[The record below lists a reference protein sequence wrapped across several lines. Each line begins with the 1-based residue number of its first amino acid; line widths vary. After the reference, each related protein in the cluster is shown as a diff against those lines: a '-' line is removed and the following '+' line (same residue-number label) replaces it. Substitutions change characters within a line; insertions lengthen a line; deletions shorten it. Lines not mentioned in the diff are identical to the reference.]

1 MAGYKGRIKITAT
14 DVYRKS
20 RKDKLPASFDDFH
33 TPITE
38 YEFYIGNFEEIVEN
52 LEDWTAL
59 YLQSD
64 TDKQHPIY
72 RKYSTEAPLIYI
84 NQEQATATIDLK
96 NNKLTPFL
104 YTDDIVDIDKN
115 SHGVLGLGFTNKYN
129 HTRNTTAKTDEED
142 VDVNDRF
149 NLIGYKVDN
158 NNYFELF
165 YGDDTFGLSV
175 WRLKDIYSKIFRNG
189 TVSGIKGI
197 YNSDNDSVLVP
208 SPIKSNSSIG
218 GTYQLYNDNLENKL
232 TINEKDNYNSV
243 SPRTYISNSLSYAGG
258 DIYYKGMTGAI
269 KLKDKDNNDL
279 DFIIPIPLGPLSSQF
294 NVYSNTSKYYDVK
307 IIPFI
312 LKDKNG
318 EYWLLYLGNLP
329 SYCDY
334 QYPRRNITNGHFNIY
349 LTKIKDLP
357 NSNTSG
363 GTWTASEHFNNLSDI
378 DLLLDDIFKPVPDT
392 GGGGG
397 GDEDYN
403 DGGADIVGPGD
414 PYGEIS
420 NVGEIIGGNSDLTDT
435 IQTDNA
441 SPNTSYTS
449 FGTSTGYFGS
459 YSLTNTDLK
468 NYTDTLK
475 LLYEKSTT
483 PIIGVATST
492 IADRMNNAITGL
504 IMIPKVIPSEYKK
517 NRVFALGNCGVK
529 NPSASWTTYA
539 LGLDGAYAN
548 ADLIMNSIIEW
559 PVQLNPIY
567 HYYDN
572 YLDFAPY
579 STASLYIPYIGT
591 QVLPINIIQSTKDKI
606 VDLKLSFR
614 LNCTNGDLICIL
626 MVDGVPM
633 THWNGNCA
641 RNIKVSVNDDSQAI
655 REGVNGILSM
665 VSMNL
670 GNNGMYSTSMS
681 SGQSSNGNV
690 HNSSSTTGSS
700 SVSGSLSISGVPSVP
715 SAITSSQHLIGS
727 ACSTGELGWIDS
739 QNIYLTVERP
749 QWWRPNDYG
758 DLIGYP
764 TKKIARLGSIKG
776 FAKVIQCHVRC
787 SGTSS
792 EKEELMGKLA
802 EGVIF

>member
-1 MAGYKGRIKITAT
+1 MEGQIRTYANWVYK
-14 DVYRKS
+14 YRNNN
-20 RKDKLPASFDDFH
+20 LPAFEEPILTDFKINIPLLEDTINIDDFI
-33 TPITE
+33 P
-38 YEFYIGNFEEIVEN
+38 YYAEN
-52 LEDWTAL
+52 DINQE
-59 YLQSD
+59 
-64 TDKQHPIY
+64 HPIY
-72 RKYSTEAPLIYI
+72 IYDRYENSKRVKLNLLNDKEKLFLFAPDMQQGEKILGMNYNMDTGLIEKANTTGERYPSPDNYNKVIVKRGNNDYPTIYQYAVSTSSSTTSLYTIRRQLDALINDYNNKISGLSCVYNEEKDAFLAPICYYNDNAQDMVFGYFDKEDNEIAEFRGTIFYNGFSNTDMLINPGFMGPSKAYKDEENLKYSFQLRDKSGALHPFYFPNISRDSSS
-84 NQEQATATIDLK
+84 TISG
-96 NNKLTPFL
+96 T
-104 YTDDIVDIDKN
+104 
-115 SHGVLGLGFTNKYN
+115 KYCY
-129 HTRNTTAKTDEED
+129 A
-142 VDVNDRF
+142 
-149 NLIGYKVDN
+149 
-158 NNYFELF
+158 
-165 YGDDTFGLSV
+165 
-175 WRLKDIYSKIFRNG
+175 
-189 TVSGIKGI
+189 GI
-197 YNSDNDSVLVP
+197 YKNRAF
-208 SPIKSNSSIG
+208 NSSI
-218 GTYQLYNDNLENKL
+218 
-232 TINEKDNYNSV
+232 
-243 SPRTYISNSLSYAGG
+243 P
-258 DIYYKGMTGAI
+258 MF
-269 KLKDKDNNDL
+269 LKDKKNKYWIMRLCEIPHVFNNYRIPDSFMYSFIVLMKVEDL
-279 DFIIPIPLGPLSSQF
+279 PDVIISQKPSSSM
-294 NVYSNTSKYYDVK
+294 VGGVINTSLSWHDWENDTSFSENINIILDKMFQIKPGENYD
-307 IIPFI
+307 
-312 LKDKNG
+312 
-318 EYWLLYLGNLP
+318 
-329 SYCDY
+329 
-334 QYPRRNITNGHFNIY
+334 
-349 LTKIKDLP
+349 
-357 NSNTSG
+357 
-363 GTWTASEHFNNLSDI
+363 
-378 DLLLDDIFKPVPDT
+378 
-392 GGGGG
+392 
-397 GDEDYN
+397 

-414 PYGEIS
+414 PYGDIS
-420 NVGEIIGGNSDLTDT
+420 NVGEIIGGNSDLTEN
-435 IQTDNA
+435 IEADNA
-441 SPNTSYTS
+441 IPNTSYTS

-459 YSLTNTDLK
+459 YSLTNNDLK
-468 NYTDTLK
+468 NYTDTLR

-504 IMIPKVIPSEYKK
+504 IMIPKVIPSGYKQ

-529 NPSASWTTYA
+529 NPNASWSTYA

-559 PVQLNPIY
+559 TVQLNPIY

-670 GNNGMYSTSMS
+670 GKTGMYSTSMS
-681 SGQSSNGNV
+681 AGQVNDGNANIIDS
-690 HNSSSTTGSS
+690 HTRSSTS
-700 SVSGSLSISGVPSVP
+700 SGSLSVSGVPSVP

-727 ACSTGELGWIDS
+727 SCSTGELGWIDS

-776 FAKVIQCHVRC
+776 FAKVIQCHVKC
-787 SGTSS
+787 SGTTS

>member
-1 MAGYKGRIKITAT
+1 MEGQIRTYANWVYK
-14 DVYRKS
+14 YRNNN
-20 RKDKLPASFDDFH
+20 LPAFEEPILTDFKINIPLLEDTINIDDFI
-33 TPITE
+33 P
-38 YEFYIGNFEEIVEN
+38 YYAEN
-52 LEDWTAL
+52 DINQE
-59 YLQSD
+59 
-64 TDKQHPIY
+64 HPIY
-72 RKYSTEAPLIYI
+72 IYDRYENSKRVKLNLLNDKEKLFLFAPDMQQGEKILGMNYNMDTGLIEKANTTGERYPSPDNYNKVIVKRGNNDYPTIYQYAVSTSSSTTSLYTIRRQLDALINDYNNKISGLSCVYNEEKDAFLAPICYYNDNAQDMVFGYFDKEDNEIAEFRGTIFYNGFSNTDMLINPGFMGPSKAYKDEENLKYSFQLRDKSGALHPFYFPNISRDSSS
-84 NQEQATATIDLK
+84 TISG
-96 NNKLTPFL
+96 T
-104 YTDDIVDIDKN
+104 
-115 SHGVLGLGFTNKYN
+115 KYCY
-129 HTRNTTAKTDEED
+129 A
-142 VDVNDRF
+142 
-149 NLIGYKVDN
+149 
-158 NNYFELF
+158 
-165 YGDDTFGLSV
+165 
-175 WRLKDIYSKIFRNG
+175 
-189 TVSGIKGI
+189 GI
-197 YNSDNDSVLVP
+197 YKNRAF
-208 SPIKSNSSIG
+208 NSSI
-218 GTYQLYNDNLENKL
+218 
-232 TINEKDNYNSV
+232 
-243 SPRTYISNSLSYAGG
+243 P
-258 DIYYKGMTGAI
+258 MF
-269 KLKDKDNNDL
+269 LKDKKNKYWIMRLCEIPHVFNNYRIPDSFMYSFIVLMKVEDL
-279 DFIIPIPLGPLSSQF
+279 PDVIISQKPSSSM
-294 NVYSNTSKYYDVK
+294 VGGVINTSLSWHDWENDTSFSENINIILDKMFQIKPGENYD
-307 IIPFI
+307 
-312 LKDKNG
+312 
-318 EYWLLYLGNLP
+318 
-329 SYCDY
+329 
-334 QYPRRNITNGHFNIY
+334 
-349 LTKIKDLP
+349 
-357 NSNTSG
+357 
-363 GTWTASEHFNNLSDI
+363 
-378 DLLLDDIFKPVPDT
+378 
-392 GGGGG
+392 
-397 GDEDYN
+397 

-414 PYGEIS
+414 PYGDIS
-420 NVGEIIGGNSDLTDT
+420 NVGEIIGGNSDLTEN
-435 IQTDNA
+435 IEADNA
-441 SPNTSYTS
+441 IPNTSYTS

-459 YSLTNTDLK
+459 YSLTNNDLK
-468 NYTDTLK
+468 NYTDTLR

-504 IMIPKVIPSEYKK
+504 IMIPKVIPSGYKQ

-529 NPSASWTTYA
+529 NPNASWSTYA

-559 PVQLNPIY
+559 TVQLNPIY

-670 GNNGMYSTSMS
+670 GKTGMYSTSMS
-681 SGQSSNGNV
+681 AGQVNDGNANIIDS
-690 HNSSSTTGSS
+690 HTRSSTS
-700 SVSGSLSISGVPSVP
+700 SGSYSISGVPSVP
-715 SAITSSQHLIGS
+715 SSITSSQHLIGS

-776 FAKVIQCHVRC
+776 FAKVIQCHVKC
-787 SGTSS
+787 SGTTS

>member
-1 MAGYKGRIKITAT
+1 MAGYKGRIKITST
-14 DVYRKS
+14 DIYRNS
-20 RKDKLPASFDDFH
+20 RQDKLPASIDDFH

-52 LEDWTAL
+52 LEDWEAL
-59 YLQSD
+59 YLNN
-64 TDKQHPIY
+64 DKEKKHPIY
-72 RKYSTEAPLIYI
+72 RKYNSNIPTLII
-84 NQEQATATIDLK
+84 KGEQATSTIDLK

-104 YTDDIVDIDKN
+104 FVDDNFNIDENNKAVIGYGFNYEYNYTNYDMGVREDKEN
-115 SHGVLGLGFTNKYN
+115 C
-129 HTRNTTAKTDEED
+129 D
-142 VDVNDRF
+142 VADRF
-149 NLIGYKVDN
+149 NLLGYKKDEQ
-158 NNYFELF
+158 NYYIKY
-165 YGDDTFGLSV
+165 YGLDTFGMSV
-175 WRLKDIYSKIFRNG
+175 WRIKSICDKIFKNG
-189 TVSGIKGI
+189 NVLPIKGI
-197 YNSDNDSVLVP
+197 YNKENDSVLLPNV
-208 SPIKSNSSIG
+208 IKTTTGLDNYYG
-218 GTYQLYNDNLENKL
+218 LYNDNLENKL
-232 TINEKDNYNSV
+232 KINNFYTNMNSANQKICNSV
-243 SPRTYISNSLSYAGG
+243 AYSGG
-258 DIYYKGMTGAI
+258 SMYYQGGQTGYFTI
-269 KLKDKDNNDL
+269 KDKDNNDYQL
-279 DFIIPIPLGPLSSQF
+279 GIPIPLTNSGNANFVVKSGSSVNYF
-294 NVYSNTSKYYDVK
+294 AK

-318 EYWLLYLGNLP
+318 EYWLFYLGNLP
-329 SYCDY
+329 SIENRM
-334 QYPRRNITNGHFNIY
+334 YPLDVPKCEFNIY
-349 LTKIKDLP
+349 LTKFKDLP
-357 NSNTSG
+357 NALTK
-363 GTWTASEHFNNLSDI
+363 TFDNLEKFDNPNDI
-378 DLLLDDIFKPVPDT
+378 DLLLDDIFKPVSE
-392 GGGGG
+392 GGGGS
-397 GDEDYN
+397 DEDYN

-420 NVGEIIGGNSDLTDT
+420 NVGEIIGGNTDLTEI

-459 YSLTNTDLK
+459 YSLTNNDLK
-468 NYTDTLK
+468 NYTDTLR

-504 IMIPKVIPSEYKK
+504 IMIPKTIPSGYKQ

-529 NPSASWTTYA
+529 NPNASWTTYA
-539 LGLDGAYAN
+539 LGGDGAYAN
-548 ADLIMNSIIEW
+548 ADLLMNSIIEW
-559 PVQLNPIY
+559 TVQLNPIY

-606 VDLKLSFR
+606 VNLKLSFR
-614 LNCTNGDLICIL
+614 LNCINGDLICIL

-670 GNNGMYSTSMS
+670 GNTGMYSTSMS
-681 SGQSSNGNV
+681 AGQVNNGNANIIDS
-690 HNSSSTTGSS
+690 HTRSSPS
-700 SVSGSLSISGVPSVP
+700 SGSLSVSGVPSVP

-787 SGTSS
+787 SGTTS

>member
-1 MAGYKGRIKITAT
+1 MKASINLSSGYFSKNKKTLQELYDAYDDNDVNQIGTYFMEIGELEKVFNLNDFEKAYWGNDTAQEHPVYYKVYDNLNKFDLKG
-14 DVYRKS
+14 V
-20 RKDKLPASFDDFH
+20 KLSPLAMEPSSNYQV
-33 TPITE
+33 TGSLITE
-38 YEFYIGNFEEIVEN
+38 GEIFNIGRGIKDNGEYSNTTTRDTDTIKELFPDYYGQRLCYRYMSN
-52 LEDWTAL
+52 RYRPAL
-59 YLQSD
+59 LDTIDTCVGQIKPLQS
-64 TDKQHPIY
+64 TFE
-72 RKYSTEAPLIYI
+72 KY
-84 NQEQATATIDLK
+84 
-96 NNKLTPFL
+96 
-104 YTDDIVDIDKN
+104 
-115 SHGVLGLGFTNKYN
+115 FTNSNVVGLKAYYN
-129 HTRNTTAKTDEED
+129 TLLD
-142 VDVNDRF
+142 
-149 NLIGYKVDN
+149 KVLAPAIITPTSSSVQDPVN
-158 NNYFELF
+158 NNRMVAYSSDYTTPLMYFDTETGYYDTPEQGPDGYYRYDICKHGLF
-165 YGDDTFGLSV
+165 LNMSFM
-175 WRLKDIYSKIFRNG
+175 N
-189 TVSGIKGI
+189 
-197 YNSDNDSVLVP
+197 
-208 SPIKSNSSIG
+208 KSNSWTNTFPCFSFV
-218 GTYQLYNDNLENKL
+218 L
-232 TINEKDNYNSV
+232 
-243 SPRTYISNSLSYAGG
+243 
-258 DIYYKGMTGAI
+258 KG
-269 KLKDKDNNDL
+269 NDL
-279 DFIIPIPLGPLSSQF
+279 QFFFSTRSASIRTPPIFLR
-294 NVYSNTSKYYDVK
+294 
-307 IIPFI
+307 
-312 LKDKNG
+312 DKNG
-318 EYWLLYLGNLP
+318 DYWMMMLTPIETYSTYESESKIGDGVSYTPVISLINIKDFPKLTRNGNGNL
-329 SYCDY
+329 SST
-334 QYPRRNITNGHFNIY
+334 NISEYVI
-349 LTKIKDLP
+349 
-357 NSNTSG
+357 
-363 GTWTASEHFNNLSDI
+363 TALDNDI
-378 DLLLDDIFKPVPDT
+378 DYLRQLLDKVFNPQSGPYYD
-392 GGGGG
+392 
-397 GDEDYN
+397 

-414 PYGEIS
+414 PYGDIS
-420 NVGEIIGGNSDLTDT
+420 NVGEIIGGNSDLTET

-459 YSLTNTDLK
+459 YSLTNNDLK
-468 NYTDTLK
+468 NYTDTLR

-492 IADRMNNAITGL
+492 IADRMNNAITGM
-504 IMIPKVIPSEYKK
+504 IMIPKVIPENYKK

-529 NPSASWTTYA
+529 NPNASWTTYA

-559 PVQLNPIY
+559 TVQLNPIY

-614 LNCTNGDLICIL
+614 LNCMNGDLICIL

-681 SGQSSNGNV
+681 AGQVNNGNANIIDS
-690 HNSSSTTGSS
+690 HTRSSTS
-700 SVSGSLSISGVPSVP
+700 SGSLSISGVPSVP

-727 ACSTGELGWIDS
+727 SCSTGELGWIDS
-739 QNIYLTVERP
+739 QNIYLTIERP

-787 SGTSS
+787 SGTTS

>member
-1 MAGYKGRIKITAT
+1 MAGYKGRIKITST
-14 DVYRKS
+14 DIYRNS

-38 YEFYIGNFEEIVEN
+38 YEFYIGNFEDIVEN
-52 LEDWTAL
+52 LEDWEAL
-59 YLQSD
+59 YLNN
-64 TDKQHPIY
+64 DKEQKHPIY
-72 RKYSTEAPLIYI
+72 RKYNSNIPILII
-84 NQEQATATIDLK
+84 KGEQATSTIDLK

-104 YTDDIVDIDKN
+104 FVDDTFNIDENNKGVIGYGFNYEYNYTNYEMPVREDKEN
-115 SHGVLGLGFTNKYN
+115 CD
-129 HTRNTTAKTDEED
+129 AA
-142 VDVNDRF
+142 DRF
-149 NLIGYKVDN
+149 NLLGYKKDDN
-158 NNYFELF
+158 NYYIKY
-165 YGDDTFGLSV
+165 YGLDTFGSSV
-175 WRLKDIYSKIFRNG
+175 WRIKSICDKIFKNG
-189 TVSGIKGI
+189 NVLPIKGI
-197 YNSDNDSVLVP
+197 YNKENDSVLLPNV
-208 SPIKSNSSIG
+208 IKTTTGLDNYYG
-218 GTYQLYNDNLENKL
+218 LYNDKLENKL
-232 TINEKDNYNSV
+232 KINNFYKNMQSIDKKIGNA
-243 SPRTYISNSLSYAGG
+243 LSYSGG
-258 DIYYKGMTGAI
+258 SISYNGANTGSFI
-269 KLKDKDNNDL
+269 IKDKDNNDYEL
-279 DFIIPIPLGPLSSQF
+279 GIPIPLTNSGKSNFSITGNAQS
-294 NVYSNTSKYYDVK
+294 NYYSK

-318 EYWLLYLGNLP
+318 EYWLFYFGNLP
-329 SYCDY
+329 SLENRG
-334 QYPRRNITNGHFNIY
+334 YPLNVPQSNFNIY
-349 LTKIKDLP
+349 LTKFKDLP
-357 NSNTSG
+357 SG
-363 GTWTASEHFNNLSDI
+363 YTRIWDMSKHFDNLSDI
-378 DLLLDDIFKPVPDT
+378 DLLLDDIFKPVKE
-392 GGGGG
+392 GGGGS
-397 GDEDYN
+397 DEDYN

-420 NVGEIIGGNSDLTDT
+420 NVGEIIGGNTDLTEI

-449 FGTSTGYFGS
+449 FGNSTGYFGS
-459 YSLTNTDLK
+459 YSLTNNDLK

-492 IADRMNNAITGL
+492 IADRMNNAITGM
-504 IMIPKVIPSEYKK
+504 IMIPKVIPEKYKQ

-529 NPSASWTTYA
+529 NPNASWTTYA
-539 LGLDGAYAN
+539 LGGNGAYAN

-670 GNNGMYSTSMS
+670 GQTGMYSTSMS
-681 SGQSSNGNV
+681 AGQVNDGNANIIDS
-690 HNSSSTTGSS
+690 HTRSSTS
-700 SVSGSLSISGVPSVP
+700 SGSLSISGVPSVP

-787 SGTSS
+787 SGTTS

>member
-1 MAGYKGRIKITAT
+1 MEGKIRTYANWVYKYSN
-14 DVYRKS
+14 DN
-20 RKDKLPASFDDFH
+20 LPAYEEPILTDFKINIPLLEDTINIDDFK
-33 TPITE
+33 P
-38 YEFYIGNFEEIVEN
+38 YYAEN
-52 LEDWTAL
+52 DINKE
-59 YLQSD
+59 
-64 TDKQHPIY
+64 HPIY
-72 RKYSTEAPLIYI
+72 IYDRYENRLRVKLNLLNDKEKLFLFAPDMQQGEKILGVNYNIDTGRIAKADATGEKFPSPNIYNKVKVKRGDNNPSIFQYAVPTSSSTTSFYTIRKQLDVLINDY
-84 NQEQATATIDLK
+84 
-96 NNKLTPFL
+96 NNKISGLPCVYNEEKDAFLAPICYYNDNAQDMVFGYFDKKDNEIAEFRGTIFDEGYPDTGMLVNPGFIGPSKSYEDEYNVIHSFQLRDKSGALHPF
-104 YTDDIVDIDKN
+104 YFPNISRDIPITV
-115 SHGVLGLGFTNKYN
+115 
-129 HTRNTTAKTDEED
+129 
-142 VDVNDRF
+142 
-149 NLIGYKVDN
+149 
-158 NNYFELF
+158 
-165 YGDDTFGLSV
+165 
-175 WRLKDIYSKIFRNG
+175 NG
-189 TVSGIKGI
+189 TKYCYAGT
-197 YNSDNDSVLVP
+197 YNNSAF
-208 SPIKSNSSIG
+208 NSSI
-218 GTYQLYNDNLENKL
+218 
-232 TINEKDNYNSV
+232 
-243 SPRTYISNSLSYAGG
+243 P
-258 DIYYKGMTGAI
+258 MF
-269 KLKDKDNNDL
+269 LKDKKNKYWIMRLCEVPHNSNNLNVPSGLEFSFISLMKVEDL
-279 DFIIPIPLGPLSSQF
+279 PDVIISQKTSSEM
-294 NVYSNTSKYYDVK
+294 VEGVINTSLSWHDWKNDTSFSENINV
-307 IIPFI
+307 I
-312 LKDKNG
+312 LDKMF
-318 EYWLLYLGNLP
+318 
-329 SYCDY
+329 
-334 QYPRRNITNGHFNIY
+334 QM
-349 LTKIKDLP
+349 
-357 NSNTSG
+357 
-363 GTWTASEHFNNLSDI
+363 
-378 DLLLDDIFKPVPDT
+378 KPV
-392 GGGGG
+392 
-397 GDEDYN
+397 EDYN

-414 PYGEIS
+414 PYGDIS
-420 NVGEIIGGNSDLTDT
+420 NVGEIIGGNTDLTEI

-459 YSLTNTDLK
+459 YSLTNNDLK
-468 NYTDTLK
+468 NYTDTLR

-504 IMIPKVIPSEYKK
+504 IMLPKTIPSEYKQ

-529 NPSASWTTYA
+529 NPNASWSTYA

-559 PVQLNPIY
+559 SVQLNPIY

-665 VSMNL
+665 VSMSL

-681 SGQSSNGNV
+681 AGQVNDGNANIIDS
-690 HNSSSTTGSS
+690 HTRSSTS
-700 SVSGSLSISGVPSVP
+700 SGSLSVSGVPSVP

-727 ACSTGELGWIDS
+727 ACSTGELGWLDG

-776 FAKVIQCHVRC
+776 FAKIIQCHVRC
-787 SGTSS
+787 SGTTS